1 MTDTVDIAALRQ
13 QFPILHQ
20 RVNGQ
25 PLVYFDNAATTQK
38 PQSVID
44 CITDYYKLYNANIHR
59 GAHYLANISTEKFE
73 GARDQIRRFIGA
85 SLKEEIVFTSGT
97 TDAINLVAQTWG
109 RKNVSPGDEIIIS
122 TMEHHSNIVPWQMLA
137 EEKGAVLRV
146 IPVTA
151 NGELDISVFEK
162 LLNNKTKLVA
172 VNHVSN
178 ALGTINPVESIISKA
193 HQAGAKVL
201 IDGAQAVSH
210 FAVDVKELDCDF
222 YCFSG
227 HKLYGPTG
235 VGVLY
240 GKISLLNEMPP
251 WRGGGEMIRSV
262 SFEKTTYNDPPFK
275 FEAGTPNIEGVIALG
290 EAIAFVE
297 NLGWDFFHAQEK
309 FLLESTTDA
318 LTIIPGLHIYG
329 TSEQKTGVISFL
341 IDGVHPYDLGTLLD
355 QQGVAVRTGHHC
367 TEPLWNHYGVP
378 GTVRASFA
386 VYNTEEE
393 TARFIKALHK
403 SIQLLQ

>member
-210 FAVDVKELDCDF
+210 FAVNVKELDCDF